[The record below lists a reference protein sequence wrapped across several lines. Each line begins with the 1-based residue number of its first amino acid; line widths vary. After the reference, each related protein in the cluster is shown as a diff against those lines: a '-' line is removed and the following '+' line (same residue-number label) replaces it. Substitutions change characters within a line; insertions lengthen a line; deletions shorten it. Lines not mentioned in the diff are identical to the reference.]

1 MMKEADELRVYM
13 AREPYSVII
22 GGAGGCQEKLGRVLD
37 RLDELEWIVAT
48 MRGLPSL
55 PNKEQSNAG

>member
-1 MMKEADELRVYM
+1 M